1 MTSGFFCLAQKDP
14 AGCLADLPK
23 FCTSLVECYST
34 QNQNVVLNTT
44 ESLKTVLKDCF
55 GPQSAAIAAAA
66 KAAPGSTPVHE
77 VVAAFTSGLNYKYRA
92 YYVQVLSVLAGLYE
106 VLGQHSNPLASAITT
121 GLVQLRATDTI
132 DCRENIEATV
142 GASIKAMG
150 AQAFLALVPLGLNAK
165 ELQTEFPT
173 AWLLPVLKSAVSSSQ
188 LELFGR
194 QFVPLASHLLAVS
207 ERARQEGKGLVAT
220 TYQTLY
226 MQVWD
231 LLPSFCNNPH
241 DVNAYFP
248 TIAPLL
254 GEAITKNVAIR
265 GVVCQSLITLIRTC
279 ADTTAVATV
288 SRNYMLIL
296 LNVFVAEG
304 TTESDKAKS
313 LACIQAFVPISDQ
326 ALLGTLLGTVF
337 QRLDAA
343 TKTAMAEQ
351 DPVARAAPKATQH
364 SMMDLGLAMA
374 GGMNDIGTLYTL
386 TKPFIA
392 SPDSTLQ
399 KKAFKALGIICSN
412 EGPAMEKF
420 LATYAAELLQTFVQ
434 AVNKAA
440 PSTKF
445 HRLSAVGK
453 LAKHLNP
460 GILGQFIPQII
471 TEVIMCTKEVTERT
485 RAAAFGCM
493 VSIGEAC
500 VAREADAAAAGL
512 PAQVTIHQFFDL
524 IVAGLAGQTSH
535 MRSATVV
542 SLSRLLYQ
550 FHEHMA
556 VPQVDLVLQT
566 VCLLLQTKSREV
578 LKASIS
584 FVKVAITVLQADHCE
599 RHLKELVVGV
609 VAEAGVTFRQ
619 KARRILEK
627 LIRLYGYER
636 VEALMPEEHLRLLAN
651 IRKSKEREKRAK
663 KADAGN
669 SSSGVAVGATSA
681 SSSAGTFAKP
691 VHKPSYEQLLDES
704 DDGSDADSESE
715 DDSQQQQ
722 RAPRGRAAKA
732 AAAATN
738 GGGRSGGAAAAAG
751 RVYIRDDAEDEDAV
765 DFLDPAMATKLRSTA
780 PTTKKKKADGSAF
793 PTAGDG
799 RMFILDPEEDTS
811 VKKVQAAAAGAEG
824 LDLSDDDLTFGT
836 GIHRDRSNHYVER
849 KRSRAP
855 WGQEEPDNESDEDDA
870 AAARGGEGKRVRGM
884 GSEYKAKRAGGDV
897 KISGKSAPH
906 AYMALDKALLN
917 KRKQKKAATNLKG
930 LISGAQKGARTG
942 SKKGGG
948 SKKKK

>member
-1 MTSGFFCLAQKDP
+1 MTSGFVCLTQKDP
-14 AGCLADLPK
+14 AGCLIDLPK

-34 QNQNVVLNTT
+34 QNQAVVLNTT
-44 ESLKTVLKDCF
+44 ECLRTVLKDCVA
-55 GPQSAAIAAAA
+55 PQAAAIAIAA
-66 KAAPGSTPVHE
+66 KAAPGSTPVHA
-77 VVAAFTSGLNYKYRA
+77 VVEAFASGLNYKYRA
-92 YYVQVLSVLAGLYE
+92 YYVQMLGVLTGLYE
-106 VLGQHSNPLASAITT
+106 VLGQYASPLAAAITT

-132 DCRENIEATV
+132 DCRENIESTV
-142 GASIKAMG
+142 CASVKAMG
-150 AQAFLALVPLGLNAK
+150 AQAFLAMVPLGLDAP
-165 ELQTEFPT
+165 EVQSEFPT
-173 AWLLPVLKSAVSSSQ
+173 AWLLPVLKSAVSNSQ

-207 ERARQEGKGLVAT
+207 ERARQEGKDLQST

-231 LLPSFCNNPH
+231 LLPSFCTNPV
-241 DVNAYFP
+241 DVTTYFP
-248 TIAPLL
+248 NVAPLL

-265 GVVCQSLITLIRTC
+265 GLVCQSLITLIRTC
-279 ADTTAVATV
+279 PDKSAVAAV

-296 LNVFVAEG
+296 LNVFVAED
-304 TTESDKAKS
+304 TSESDKAKCLS
-313 LACIQAFVPISDQ
+313 CIQAFVPISDQ
-326 ALLGTLLGTVF
+326 TLLGTLLGTVF
-337 QRLDAA
+337 QRLDEA

-351 DPVARAAPKATQH
+351 DPVARAAPKTTQH

-374 GGMNDIGTLYTL
+374 GGMNDIGTLYRL
-386 TKPFIA
+386 TKPFIS
-392 SPDSTLQ
+392 SPDATLQ
-399 KKAFKALGIICSN
+399 KKAFKALGVICSN
-412 EGPAMEKF
+412 EGPAMGQF
-420 LATYAAELLQTFVQ
+420 LAAHTPELLQTFIQ
-434 AVNKAA
+434 AINTAA

-445 HRLSAVGK
+445 HRLGAVGK
-453 LAKHLNP
+453 LVKHLSP
-460 GILGQFIPQII
+460 VVLGQFIPQII
-471 TEVIMCTKEVTERT
+471 TDVIMCTKEVTERT
-485 RAAAFGCM
+485 RSAAFGCM
-493 VSIGEAC
+493 VSIGDAC
-500 VAREADAAAAGL
+500 VAREVDAAAAGL
-512 PAQVTIHQFFDL
+512 PSQVTIHQFFDL
-524 IVAGLAGQTSH
+524 VVAGLAGQTPH
-535 MRSATVV
+535 MRSATIL

-550 FHEHMA
+550 FHERMA
-556 VPQVDLVLQT
+556 VPQVDTVLQT

-578 LKASIS
+578 LKAAIS
-584 FVKVAITVLQADHCE
+584 FVKVAISVLQADQCE

-636 VEALMPEEHLRLLAN
+636 VESLMPEEHLKLLAN

-663 KADAGN
+663 KAGNDAAN
-669 SSSGVAVGATSA
+669 SSSSGAGTAVSARGAGVG
-681 SSSAGTFAKP
+681 SSAGSFAKP

-738 GGGRSGGAAAAAG
+738 GGG